1 MLADAL
7 SGMEILFYLEVSL
20 VNCLFGTC
28 SEEKSVREYRA
39 MRVSGY
45 TADFT
50 FLPKTLNSNCFSH
63 QEAYS
68 SQAENTPFPS
78 TLSVFPSSTLVGQVE
93 SFGTEIFVDKTLDSK
108 KEVFI
113 LTSTWR
119 IKNHSKSW
127 NRCFKNTGMK
137 F

>member
-1 MLADAL
+1 M
-7 SGMEILFYLEVSL
+7 
-20 VNCLFGTC
+20 
-28 SEEKSVREYRA
+28 REYRA
-39 MRVSGY
+39 MRVRAY
-45 TADFT
+45 TAAFT
-50 FLPKTLNSNCFSH
+50 LLPKTLNSNCFSH

-68 SQAENTPFPS
+68 SQAENTQFPS

-93 SFGTEIFVDKTLDSK
+93 SFGTEISVDKMLDSK

-127 NRCFKNTGMK
+127 NRCFKNTGTE